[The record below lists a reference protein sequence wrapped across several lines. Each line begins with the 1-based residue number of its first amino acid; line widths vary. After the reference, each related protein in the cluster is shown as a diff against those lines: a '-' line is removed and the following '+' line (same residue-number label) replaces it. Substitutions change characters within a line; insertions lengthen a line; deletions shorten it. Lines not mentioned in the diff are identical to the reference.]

1 MNDNTQT
8 KKPRSRVALL
18 VVCIILA
25 VILVAAV
32 AVCIFLKNFS
42 FSGNF
47 GINMIDPS
55 TTPPTYSSEELE
67 DILGPTET
75 VETEPIFEEAEPIF
89 VGKDIINILLVGQD
103 KRSGQSQKRQRTDAM
118 ILCTINKAT
127 KTVTMTSFMRDL
139 WVYVPGKYNQR
150 LNAPYVI
157 GGFPLLNETLSY
169 NFGVSADYN
178 VEIDFEGFMK
188 SIDIIGGIDV
198 ELTKKEAEY
207 LNERGNWDI
216 EPNVGWTLKEGVN
229 RLTGSQAL
237 AYTRIRKI
245 DNDFERTNRQRKVL
259 NILIEKAKTLG
270 ISDLYR
276 LAKEIMPNLTTDMN
290 DKQIF
295 GLIVDMLPML
305 SDLNIISQRIP
316 TAGAYYYARTEKN
329 QSVLMMKP
337 EHVEKNKALLIEAMK
352 TKFVET
358 LS

>member
-1 MNDNTQT
+1 MSEETKT
-8 KKPRSRVALL
+8 KKSKLHLFLL
-18 VVCIILA
+18 IASIFLA

-32 AVCIFLKNFS
+32 AVCIFLNTFS
-42 FSGNF
+42 FTGSF
-47 GINMIDPS
+47 GINTIDTA
-55 TTPPTYSSEELE
+55 TTPPTYSSEELD

-75 VETEPIFEEAEPIF
+75 IQKDPIFEEADPIF
-89 VGKDIINILLVGQD
+89 VGKDVINILLVGQD
-103 KRSGQSQKRQRTDAM
+103 KRSGQTQKRQRTDAM

-150 LNAPYVI
+150 LNVPYVL

-178 VEIDFEGFMK
+178 VEIDFEGFIK

-198 ELTKKEAEY
+198 ELTKEEADY

-216 EPNVGWTLKEGVN
+216 EENKGWTLKEGVN
-229 RLTGSQAL
+229 RLNGSQAL

-259 NILIEKAKTLG
+259 NTLIEKAKTLG
-270 ISDLYR
+270 VSDLYR

-290 DKQIF
+290 DKQIL
-295 GLIVDMLPML
+295 GLIVDMLPIL
-305 SDLNIISQRIP
+305 SDLTIVSQRIP
-316 TAGAYYYARTEKN
+316 TKGAYYYARTEKN

-352 TKFVET
+352 AKVVGA